1 MVEIEFVYGGVVD
14 EHVRDETGDVTTDG
28 GTGGRTRE
36 WVERVGREGGLRGW
50 VERVG

>member
-28 GTGGRTRE
+28 GTGGLGKGERE
-36 WVERVGREGGLRGW
+36 DERVG
-50 VERVG
+50 